1 MGNLS
6 NGDHGQG
13 KYCFS
18 PLLILYMSC
27 LILLS
32 LILFRAEF
40 LFCFFLKH
48 WQNSQ
53 YIENSIFTFIFHQI
67 IFYEDKNFQ
76 GRSYECSNDCT
87 DLHSYFS
94 RCNSIRVESGCFM
107 IYERPNFMGHQYFM
121 RRGEYPDYQRWMGF
135 SSCIRSCRMIPVV
148 SGQYLLIEDKIVLN
162 MSNSALSGTG
172 HSPWQCLRV
181 LPLFVWVPAG
191 YSSFLPLNKDMHLG
205 LG

>member
-1 MGNLS
+1 M
-6 NGDHGQG
+6 
-13 KYCFS
+13 
-18 PLLILYMSC
+18 
-27 LILLS
+27 
-32 LILFRAEF
+32 FRAEF
-40 LFCFFLKH
+40 LFCLFLKH
-48 WQNSQ
+48 EQNSQ

-148 SGQYLLIEDKIVLN
+148 SGQYLLIEDNIVLHMRN
-162 MSNSALSGTG
+162 FSIEWHRAHPTANFVCSD
-172 HSPWQCLRV
+172 
-181 LPLFVWVPAG
+181 LFVWVGFPTG
-191 YSSFLPLNKDMHLG
+191 YSSFILLNKDMHLG
-205 LG
+205 LD